1 MSKKLKEDEATF
13 IIHGE
18 LAKVLEGMEG
28 TNCGR

>member
-1 MSKKLKEDEATF
+1 MSKKLKDDEATF

-18 LAKVLEGMEG
+18 LAKALEGMEG